1 MSYIDKSSVFDGKGE
16 PLNNVNDA
24 FLWCLFLKQN
34 INQQVTK
41 NKTYKF
47 ENINKNSVSDVG
59 DI

>member
-1 MSYIDKSSVFDGKGE
+1 MSYIDKSSVFDSKGE

>member
-1 MSYIDKSSVFDGKGE
+1 MSYMDKSSVFDSKGE

-41 NKTYKF
+41 NKTHKF
-47 ENINKNSVSDVG
+47 EYINKNSVSDVG